1 MFVAFSALLSVRK
14 NIRSVKLSDE
24 GAYRVVEEIMWIMV
38 SRKVRKVIMTDV
50 DRVVLNCT

>member
-1 MFVAFSALLSVRK
+1 VFVAFSALLSVRK
-14 NIRSVKLSDE
+14 NICSVKLSDE

>member
-1 MFVAFSALLSVRK
+1 VFVAFSALLSVRK